1 MNLYRKIW
9 NEPLI
14 LQKQAIVGGI
24 RQLASQT
31 AWYGLSSIVGR
42 FINYLLNPILTTIYA
57 SAAFGDISIL
67 FALAAFLNIVFTYG
81 METSYF
87 RFNQKEK
94 ESSVFNSSM
103 TILLTSTLVFTALL
117 MLPSRQL
124 ASYME
129 LGDHP
134 EYVIYVILIVA
145 LDTLAVLPFS
155 RLRLEGRPA
164 KFAIIKVSNI
174 IINVT
179 LVIFFLYFCKSH
191 HEEGE
196 NDWMANI
203 YSEQIGIGY
212 VFLSQLT
219 ASGITL
225 LLLLPELK
233 GFRPEFNKKLLR
245 EIFIYSSPLII
256 FSRLRLEGRPAK
268 FAIIKVSNIIIN
280 VTLVIF
286 FLYFCKSHH
295 EEGEND
301 WMANIYSEQI
311 GIGYVFLSQLTASGI
326 TLLLLLPEL
335 KGFRPEFNKKLLREI
350 FIYSSPLI
358 IVGFGGMINE
368 TIDRFMIIQFFNGTA
383 DQARSANG
391 IYSANYKLAALIV
404 IFIQTFRMGAEPFF
418 FKNAKAEN
426 AKENYVR
433 IMNLF
438 VIACC
443 CCFLGVS
450 LYLDIWKYF
459 MGVRKHPE
467 YLEGLFIVPLLML
480 AKIFLGIYYNLSIW
494 YKLTDRNKT
503 GAMITITGA
512 MITILLNAL
521 LIPLLGYWACAIAT
535 TGCYATM
542 MFTSYY
548 LGNKYYPIPYE
559 WKKNFGY
566 IFLAVLLYLAHYGL
580 RYIGLSP
587 VYLHAA
593 ATGIFLIFIW
603 VVLKLERKELVHV
616 PLLKKVYRF
625 L

>member
-1 MNLYRKIW
+1 M
-9 NEPLI
+9 
-14 LQKQAIVGGI
+14 GGI

-67 FALAAFLNIVFTYG
+67 FALAAFLNIIFTYG

-103 TILLTSTLVFTALL
+103 TILLMSTLLFTALL
-117 MLPSRQL
+117 IIPSRQL

-155 RLRLEGRPA
+155 RLRLGGRPA

-174 IINVT
+174 IINVS
-179 LVIFFLYFCKSH
+179 LVIFFLYCCKSH
-191 HEEGE
+191 HEAGE
-196 NDWMANI
+196 NDWLGHL
-203 YSEQIGIGY
+203 YSEEIGIGY

-219 ASGITL
+219 ASAITL
-225 LLLLPELK
+225 LFLLPELK
-233 GFRPEFNKKLLR
+233 GFRLEFNKKLLK
-245 EIFIYSSPLII
+245 EIFL
-256 FSRLRLEGRPAK
+256 
-268 FAIIKVSNIIIN
+268 
-280 VTLVIF
+280 
-286 FLYFCKSHH
+286 
-295 EEGEND
+295 
-301 WMANIYSEQI
+301 
-311 GIGYVFLSQLTASGI
+311 
-326 TLLLLLPEL
+326 
-335 KGFRPEFNKKLLREI
+335 
-350 FIYSSPLI
+350 YSSPLI

-368 TIDRFMIIQFFNGTA
+368 TIDRFMIIQFFNGTV

-443 CCFLGVS
+443 FCFLGVS

-459 MGVRKHPE
+459 MGVGKHPE
-467 YLEGLFIVPLLML
+467 YLEGLLIVPLLML

-503 GAMITITGA
+503 GAYITIFGA
-512 MITILLNAL
+512 SITILLNFM
-521 LIPLLGYWACAIAT
+521 LIPYLGYWACAIAT
-535 TGCYATM
+535 TGCYAAM

-548 LGNKYYPIPYE
+548 LGNQYYPIPYQ

-566 IFLAVLLYLAHYGL
+566 ILLSVLLYLVHYSL
-580 RYIGLSP
+580 RSIGVSI
-587 VYLHAA
+587 VYLHTG
-593 ATGIFLIFIW
+593 ATFLFFVFAWI
-603 VVLKLERKELVHV
+603 VLRLERKELENV

>member
-1 MNLYRKIW
+1 MTALIILKLYRKIW

-14 LQKQAIVGGI
+14 LQKLATVGGI

-67 FALAAFLNIVFTYG
+67 FALAAFLNIIFTYG

-117 MLPSRQL
+117 MLPSKQL

-174 IINVT
+174 IINVS
-179 LVIFFLYFCKSH
+179 LVIFFLYCCKSH
-191 HEEGE
+191 HEAGR
-196 NDWMANI
+196 NDWMAHL

-219 ASGITL
+219 ASAITL
-225 LLLLPELK
+225 LLLLPALK
-233 GFRPEFNKKLLR
+233 GFRPEFNKKLLK
-245 EIFIYSSPLII
+245 EIFL
-256 FSRLRLEGRPAK
+256 
-268 FAIIKVSNIIIN
+268 
-280 VTLVIF
+280 
-286 FLYFCKSHH
+286 
-295 EEGEND
+295 
-301 WMANIYSEQI
+301 
-311 GIGYVFLSQLTASGI
+311 
-326 TLLLLLPEL
+326 
-335 KGFRPEFNKKLLREI
+335 
-350 FIYSSPLI
+350 YSSPLI
-358 IVGFGGMINE
+358 IVGFGGMVNE
-368 TIDRFMIIQFFNGTA
+368 TIDRFMIIQFFNGTV

-418 FKNAKAEN
+418 FKNSNAEN

-450 LYLDIWKYF
+450 LYLDVWKYF

-503 GAMITITGA
+503 GAIITLAGA
-512 MITILLNAL
+512 MITILLNLL
-521 LIPLLGYWACAIAT
+521 LIPYLGYWACAIAT

-542 MFTSYY
+542 MFISYY
-548 LGNKYYPIPYE
+548 LGNKYYPIPYQ

-566 IFLAVLLYLAHYGL
+566 IFLSVLLYWVHYGL
-580 RYIGLSP
+580 RRMGTNT
-587 VYLHAA
+587 VYLHTA
-593 ATGIFLIFIW
+593 ATLLFFVFVWI
-603 VVLKLERKELVHV
+603 VLRLERKELANV

>member
-1 MNLYRKIW
+1 MLPVITSSTLTEAQLTLCMTALIILKLYRKIW

-14 LQKQAIVGGI
+14 LQKLAIVGGI

-67 FALAAFLNIVFTYG
+67 FALAAFLNIIFTYG

-87 RFNQKEK
+87 RFNQQEK

-103 TILLTSTLVFTALL
+103 TILLTSTIVFTALL
-117 MLPSRQL
+117 VLPSRQM

-134 EYVIYVILIVA
+134 EYVIYVIFIVA

-155 RLRLEGRPA
+155 RLRLEGRPS
-164 KFAIIKVSNI
+164 KFAMIKVSNI
-174 IINVT
+174 VINVS

-191 HEEGE
+191 HEAGG
-196 NDWMANI
+196 NDWMAHL

-219 ASGITL
+219 ASAVTL
-225 LLLLPELK
+225 LLLLPALK
-233 GFRPEFNKKLLR
+233 GFRPEFNKKLLK
-245 EIFIYSSPLII
+245 EIFL
-256 FSRLRLEGRPAK
+256 
-268 FAIIKVSNIIIN
+268 
-280 VTLVIF
+280 
-286 FLYFCKSHH
+286 
-295 EEGEND
+295 
-301 WMANIYSEQI
+301 
-311 GIGYVFLSQLTASGI
+311 
-326 TLLLLLPEL
+326 
-335 KGFRPEFNKKLLREI
+335 
-350 FIYSSPLI
+350 YSSPLI
-358 IVGFGGMINE
+358 IVGFGGMVNE
-368 TIDRFMIIQFFNGTA
+368 TIDRFMIIQFFNGTV

-433 IMNLF
+433 IMNFF

-450 LYLDIWKYF
+450 LYLDVWKYF

-503 GAMITITGA
+503 GAFITLAGA
-512 MITILLNAL
+512 MITILLNFL
-521 LIPLLGYWACAIAT
+521 LIPYLGYWACAIAT

-548 LGNKYYPIPYE
+548 LGNKYYPIPYQ

-566 IFLAVLLYLAHYGL
+566 IFLAVLLYWVHFGL
-580 RYIGLSP
+580 RCTGLSTG
-587 VYLHAA
+587 YLHAA
-593 ATGIFLIFIW
+593 ASLLFFVFVWI
-603 VVLKLERKELVHV
+603 VLKLERKELVNV
-616 PLLKKVYRF
+616 PFLKKVYRF

>member
-1 MNLYRKIW
+1 MTALIILKLYRKIW

-14 LQKQAIVGGI
+14 LQKLAIVGGI

-67 FALAAFLNIVFTYG
+67 FALAAFLNIIFTYG

-117 MLPSRQL
+117 MLPSKQL

-174 IINVT
+174 IINVS

-191 HEEGE
+191 HEAGG
-196 NDWMANI
+196 NDWMAHL

-219 ASGITL
+219 ASAITL

-233 GFRPEFNKKLLR
+233 GFRPEFNKKLLK
-245 EIFIYSSPLII
+245 EIFL
-256 FSRLRLEGRPAK
+256 
-268 FAIIKVSNIIIN
+268 
-280 VTLVIF
+280 
-286 FLYFCKSHH
+286 
-295 EEGEND
+295 
-301 WMANIYSEQI
+301 
-311 GIGYVFLSQLTASGI
+311 
-326 TLLLLLPEL
+326 
-335 KGFRPEFNKKLLREI
+335 
-350 FIYSSPLI
+350 YSSPLI
-358 IVGFGGMINE
+358 IVGFGGMVNE
-368 TIDRFMIIQFFNGTA
+368 TIDRFMIIQFFNGTV

-418 FKNAKAEN
+418 FKNSNAEN

-450 LYLDIWKYF
+450 LYLDVWKYF

-503 GAMITITGA
+503 GAFITLAGA
-512 MITILLNAL
+512 MITILLNFL
-521 LIPLLGYWACAIAT
+521 LIPYLGYWACAIAT

-548 LGNKYYPIPYE
+548 LGNKYYPIPYQ

-566 IFLAVLLYLAHYGL
+566 IFLSVLLYLVHYGL
-580 RYIGLSP
+580 RRMGANT
-587 VYLHAA
+587 VYLHAS
-593 ATGIFLIFIW
+593 ATLLFFVFVWI
-603 VVLKLERKELVHV
+603 VLRLERKELANV

>member
-1 MNLYRKIW
+1 MTALIILNLYRKIW

-14 LQKQAIVGGI
+14 LQKLAIVGGI

-67 FALAAFLNIVFTYG
+67 FALAAFLNIIFTYG

-87 RFNQKEK
+87 RFNQKEE
-94 ESSVFNSSM
+94 ESAVFNSSM
-103 TILLTSTLVFTALL
+103 TMLLTSTIIFTLLL

-155 RLRLEGRPA
+155 RLRLEGRPV
-164 KFAIIKVSNI
+164 KFAFIKVSNI
-174 IINVT
+174 VINVS

-191 HEEGE
+191 HEAGKA
-196 NDWMANI
+196 DWLSNI
-203 YSEQIGIGY
+203 YSEKIGIGY
-212 VFLSQLT
+212 VFLSQLA
-219 ASGITL
+219 ASAFTL
-225 LLLLPELK
+225 ILLLPELK
-233 GFRPEFNKKLLR
+233 GFRPELNKRLLR
-245 EIFIYSSPLII
+245 EIFIYS
-256 FSRLRLEGRPAK
+256 
-268 FAIIKVSNIIIN
+268 
-280 VTLVIF
+280 T
-286 FLYFCKSHH
+286 
-295 EEGEND
+295 
-301 WMANIYSEQI
+301 
-311 GIGYVFLSQLTASGI
+311 
-326 TLLLLLPEL
+326 
-335 KGFRPEFNKKLLREI
+335 
-350 FIYSSPLI
+350 PLI

-368 TIDRFMIIQFFNGTA
+368 TIDRFMIIQLFDGTV
-383 DQARSANG
+383 DEARSANG

-438 VIACC
+438 VIVCC
-443 CCFLGVS
+443 FCFLGVS

-467 YLEGLFIVPLLML
+467 YLEGLFIVPILML

-503 GAMITITGA
+503 GAYITIAGA
-512 MITILLNAL
+512 LTTVLLNFL
-521 LIPLLGYWACAIAT
+521 LIPYLGYWACAIAT
-535 TGCYATM
+535 TACYATM
-542 MFTSYY
+542 MCTSYY
-548 LGNKYYPIPYE
+548 FGNKYYPIPYQ

-566 IFLAVLLYLAHYGL
+566 ILLAIMLYGVHYSLRFTGVSTLFLHG
-580 RYIGLSP
+580 
-587 VYLHAA
+587 A
-593 ATGIFLIFIW
+593 ATILLLVFTTI
-603 VVLKLERKELVHV
+603 VLKFERKELMNV
-616 PLLKKVYRF
+616 PILQQFYRF
-625 L
+625 F